1 MSDHF
6 DQVIIPF
13 GCWIATRVLLPL
25 GSVFMSSRPP
35 IVTEIVERSV
45 KAIKLIDEDVPIGCH
60 YFFGEPEHEITLFI
74 SPTEIVGG
82 PRDGERIESRFYVD
96 ILGLLDVLDEVESY
110 SWQAQPM
117 DVDDQLSAHISLTGT
132 YCGESIWLRIL
143 ARTPEDFQPGC
154 VANSDGEQSVNI
166 WEAESNPE

>member
-1 MSDHF
+1 
-6 DQVIIPF
+6 
-13 GCWIATRVLLPL
+13 
-25 GSVFMSSRPP
+25 MSSRPP

-45 KAIKLIDEDVPIGCH
+45 KAIQLIDEDVPIGCH
-60 YFFGEPEHEITLFI
+60 YFFDEPDHEITLFI

-110 SWQAQPM
+110 SWQAHPM
-117 DVDDQLSAHISLTGT
+117 ADDDQLSAHVSLTGI
-132 YCGESIWLRIL
+132 YRGESIWLRIL

-154 VANSDGEQSVNI
+154 VANSDGEESVNI
-166 WEAESNPE
+166 WEAESNSD